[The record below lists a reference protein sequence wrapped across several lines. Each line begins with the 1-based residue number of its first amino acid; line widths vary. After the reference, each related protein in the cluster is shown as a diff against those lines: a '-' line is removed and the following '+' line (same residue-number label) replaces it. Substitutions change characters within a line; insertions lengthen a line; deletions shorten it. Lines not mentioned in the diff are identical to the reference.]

1 MSSIMTL
8 YALDKHVPGCSFSLH
23 RVCKLTATGLVYAI
37 VVGLTGCA
45 TSAEL
50 DSLRAEVAKIN
61 ATALRA
67 EAEVSRTQNE
77 LAALKAAAKPAAAFT
92 EPSRPPAASSAK
104 PAGYKWGSLPR

>member
-8 YALDKHVPGCSFSLH
+8 YALDKHVHGCFFSLH
-23 RVCKLTATGLVYAI
+23 RVCKLTATGLVCAI
-37 VVGLTGCA
+37 VAGLTGCA

-50 DSLRAEVAKIN
+50 DSLRAEVAKIK

-77 LAALKAAAKPAAAFT
+77 LAALKVAAKPAAAFT
-92 EPSRPPAASSAK
+92 EPSKPPTASSAK
-104 PAGYKWGSLPR
+104 PAGYKWGSLSR